1 MRAWYTPSWNG
12 DWRLEPE
19 PGDPALT
26 RLTVEKP
33 TPSELSQLG
42 LIAGELVRL
51 KWLSAEDSRRLTRKP
66 AFWRRGSHVTLRA
79 PLTTVG
85 PVITSILRPGS
96 AVLTAVRFKDGH
108 VEVSET
114 SRPRAESLPG
124 ETSPYKRAP
133 ELPPFVPTEETKALV
148 KKDDVEVAVTVKRP
162 TPCCPTCY
170 VDAVGPATDVLL
182 SFLDS
187 EQHASWQEHRC
198 LVARGGITR
207 HRYLLAHRHTPL
219 AARQL
224 RVAFDMEDGQVMH
237 FHDWAVP
244 PEEEVLAAMLILQH
258 REPWLRNEATA
269 LGWQRSFVFKNPFGD
284 GNDGVVDSM
293 WTHRVGEALAWL
305 G

>member
-19 PGDPALT
+19 PDDPTRT

-33 TPSELSQLG
+33 TPSELAQLG
-42 LIAGELVRL
+42 LIADELVRL
-51 KWLSAEDSRRLTRKP
+51 KWLSASEGSKLTRRG
-66 AFWRRGSHVTLRA
+66 AFWRRGSHVTLTV

-85 PVITSILRPGS
+85 PVITSILRPGA
-96 AVLTAVRFKDGH
+96 AVLTAVRFKDGR

-114 SRPRAESLPG
+114 SRPQAAALPG
-124 ETSPYKRAP
+124 ETSPFRKTP
-133 ELPPFVPTEETKALV
+133 ELPPFVPTDETKALV
-148 KKDDVEVAVTVKRP
+148 KKDDAEVTVTVKRP

-170 VDAVGPATDVLL
+170 VDAVGPATDALL
-182 SFLDS
+182 SFLDQ
-187 EQHASWQEHRC
+187 EQHASWREHRF
-198 LVARGGITR
+198 LVARGGISR

-219 AARQL
+219 AAKQM

-237 FHDWAVP
+237 FHDWTVP

-269 LGWQRSFVFKNPFGD
+269 LGFQRSFVFKNPFGN
-284 GNDGVVDSM
+284 GGDGVVDSM